1 MPVLDRQVHKSTPA
15 EDTLRYDTLR
25 YDTLRYDTLRYD
37 TVFDRIDSPL
47 ESASMKVVLE
57 LQDQPSNIKK
67 VTIRHDIVIGR
78 GAECNLRLSAPQVSR
93 RHCFLRIGADGAYV
107 SDLDSSNG
115 TYLGGKRLSSGKR
128 YTLDDGAILAV
139 GPVRFVA
146 SVRSEVVANEALQV
160 HVADNRIEAEAG
172 LAVDDSADD
181 VNFVA
186 TLPDAHRD
194 EPDEDGSAL
203 NFAIEQAGKAA
214 DEDEPTTDYVSSDG
228 IEADG
233 MLLLGLPDLNHADEP
248 DTVAAVGGI
257 LDNDGKDV
265 VDEVEVLE
273 DDIVVDAE
281 DVIEE
286 AEFDGVDDSDL
297 GDEESDLK
305 NFLQGLD

>member
-1 MPVLDRQVHKSTPA
+1 
-15 EDTLRYDTLR
+15 
-25 YDTLRYDTLRYD
+25 
-37 TVFDRIDSPL
+37 
-47 ESASMKVVLE
+47 MKIVLE

-128 YTLDDGAILAV
+128 YSLDDGAVLAV

-146 SVRSEVVANEALQV
+146 RVSSEVAADAALKV
-160 HVADNRIEAEAG
+160 HVADSRIEAEAG
-172 LAVDDSADD
+172 VAVDDSADD

-186 TLPDAHRD
+186 TFADAHGD
-194 EPDEDGSAL
+194 DPDKVGSEL
-203 NFAIEQAGKAA
+203 NFAIEQAGEAA
-214 DEDEPTTDYVSSDG
+214 HEDEPTTDYVSTDG
-228 IEADG
+228 IPTSVVETDG
-233 MLLLGLPDLNHADEP
+233 QLLAGLPDLNQNDEP

-257 LDNDGKDV
+257 LDN
-265 VDEVEVLE
+265 E
-273 DDIVVDAE
+273 DN
-281 DVIEE
+281 
-286 AEFDGVDDSDL
+286 DGVDDSDL